1 MMTEYNIYLNGYG
14 HYKVNASIYKVP
26 DSKDNLECEVELL
39 DVKKFDDMLEE
50 YSDCELSEEELM
62 LLEKEVA
69 IKFFNTLH

>member
-1 MMTEYNIYLNGYG
+1 MMTEYNIFLNGYG
-14 HYKVNASIYKVP
+14 HYKVSASIYKVP
-26 DSKDNLECEVELL
+26 AAEDLECEVELL
-39 DVKKFDDMLEE
+39 DVKKFDDMMEE